1 MEQDSQIQTYDL
13 AGLVIG
19 CAMEVHQELSHGFCE
34 SVYHN
39 ALMVELSAKGFE
51 VQSEHKIKVYYKGH
65 AVGDFSADILVNNSL
80 TLELKATRALNDAHE
95 VQLVNYLTATKQKV
109 YSSIWEQTASNL
121 KRNLRTTNQR
131 DPLWFVTLTP
141 NQHNFVNFVNSV

>member
-1 MEQDSQIQTYDL
+1 MEQDTQKQTYDL

-19 CAMEVHQELSHGFCE
+19 CAMEVHRELGHGFCE

-65 AVGDFSADILVNNSL
+65 SIGDFSADILVNNSL
-80 TLELKATRALNDAHE
+80 ILELKATRALSDAHE
-95 VQLVNYLTATKQKV
+95 VQLVNYLTATNQPEGLLINFGANSLQFKKKFKNYQPKQ
-109 YSSIWEQTASNL
+109 S
-121 KRNLRTTNQR
+121 
-131 DPLWFVTLTP
+131 PLVRHTDIEST
-141 NQHNFVNFVNSV
+141 

>member
-1 MEQDSQIQTYDL
+1 MEQDSQKQTYDL

-19 CAMEVHQELSHGFCE
+19 CAMEVHRELGHGFCE
-34 SVYHN
+34 SVYQN

-80 TLELKATRALNDAHE
+80 ILELKATRTLNDAHE
-95 VQLVNYLTATKQKV
+95 VQLVNYLTATNQAEGLLINFGANSLQFKKKFKNYKPTKPALVRHTDQE
-109 YSSIWEQTASNL
+109 SS
-121 KRNLRTTNQR
+121 
-131 DPLWFVTLTP
+131 
-141 NQHNFVNFVNSV
+141 